1 MTNLSFLCSYSSH
14 IRQNAFTLLLCT
26 HRKAK
31 GITNMRTAAKI
42 LLAPIWIVAAIL
54 RLACRLVAGIGIY
67 VLTIGGGLLL
77 VYDLLLVIIRMSS
90 KELWLQLLAVA
101 GAMLVIPFIAGFLEG
116 LLENAADAIKEFI
129 ES

>member
-1 MTNLSFLCSYSSH
+1 MMYTNRGERDEEHENSGKDTSCTDMDRDSDTAPCVQACGGHRDLCSDD
-14 IRQNAFTLLLCT
+14 
-26 HRKAK
+26 
-31 GITNMRTAAKI
+31 
-42 LLAPIWIVAAIL
+42 W
-54 RLACRLVAGIGIY
+54 
-67 VLTIGGGLLL
+67 GGLLL